1 MRYKTMVMELLEEQ
15 YPTLQLRLK
24 RERMMLRAVETY
36 AAILKSSHEAWK
48 QRMAAHR
55 PRTDPNQIASE
66 ALELALAELQADL
79 PSESQTND
87 PAETAISLDAAMAF
101 IKSHTPPA

>member
-15 YPTLQLRLK
+15 YPTLQHRLT

-36 AAILKSSHEAWK
+36 AEVLKRSHEAWI
-48 QRMAAHR
+48 QRLTAHK

-79 PSESQTND
+79 PSESQANG

-101 IKSHTPPA
+101 IKRHTPPA